1 MPDYLRGRINGVL
14 LTIIGT
20 LILVVGG
27 FALKM
32 IEANEGRIESN
43 GNRVSELEKVV
54 PVVETQY
61 KDILRRLDSIED
73 LLKPR
78 R

>member
-1 MPDYLRGRINGVL
+1 MANGISREWFGVNKLLLSFIVL
-14 LTIIGT
+14 LLGSLWAIAWGAIQT
-20 LILVVGG
+20 
-27 FALKM
+27 
-32 IEANEGRIESN
+32 
-43 GNRVSELEKVV
+43 NRQGVSELKSVV